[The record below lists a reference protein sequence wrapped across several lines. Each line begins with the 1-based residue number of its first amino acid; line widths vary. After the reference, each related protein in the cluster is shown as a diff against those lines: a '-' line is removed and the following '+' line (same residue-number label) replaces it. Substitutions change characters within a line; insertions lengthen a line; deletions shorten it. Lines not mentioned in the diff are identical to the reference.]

1 MAADADDPAS
11 LKPPFSRLR
20 YSKSCR
26 RAQDSGEYASY
37 SIREPGRDR
46 TRPDPAINGLPE
58 VSAEGLRKSQRS
70 EAERNLKLGETTF
83 QRVIYHASC
92 MPEERESRAS
102 SALMRSAMS
111 PEKRPPAS
119 INTTCGVV
127 VFPHRQQ

>member
-1 MAADADDPAS
+1 MPPPDDPAS
-11 LKPPFSRLR
+11 LKPPFSRLS

-37 SIREPGRDR
+37 SIRGSCRDR

-58 VSAEGLRKSQRS
+58 VSAEGLRESQRS
-70 EAERNLKLGETTF
+70 EAERNLGETSF
-83 QRVIYHASC
+83 QRVIYHTSC
-92 MPEERESRAS
+92 MPEGRESRAS

-111 PEKRPPAS
+111 PGKRSPAS